1 MAALAGD
8 VKIPNVAMSHI
19 ITIVFFIRFFS
30 SVIVLQDLPAQVLEN
45 LSELENS

>member
-19 ITIVFFIRFFS
+19 ITIVFFIRCS
-30 SVIVLQDLPAQVLEN
+30 WRKSGLRIGMR
-45 LSELENS
+45 